1 MPSSPH
7 RNILFITAD
16 QWRGECLSQA
26 GHPLVRTPNLDAFA
40 AEATRFARHYA
51 VCAPCGPS
59 RASLLTGMYLQNHR
73 SCRNGTPLDDR
84 HTNIAREVR
93 AAGYDPVLL
102 GYTDTSLDPRVTDE
116 KILLRSGYEGVLP
129 GFRPEVL
136 LTGSLEPWLADL
148 EAKGY
153 DIPEHPRDIYNPVP
167 GYPGAAGKGRSFAPP
182 VYRAEDSETAFLTRK
197 AISTIEKAQQD
208 GQDWFVHLSYLRPHP
223 PFIAPEPYNR
233 LYDAD
238 DITSPVRAATK
249 AKEAAI
255 HPWLAAA
262 LGEPGG
268 GLQNWPPPG
277 SGTIDYDRELRQIR
291 ATYYGLITKVDHY
304 LGQLLDWL
312 RTAGLYDQTLIIIT
326 SDHGDLLGDHWLF
339 GKRGYFD
346 QGFHIP
352 LLIRDPASA
361 ARAGDGRTVDAFT
374 ESVDLMPTMLDW
386 LGLDRPR
393 QCDGASLL
401 PFLEGITPENW
412 RQQVH
417 WEYDFREI
425 GEPGAEQQL
434 GLAMDDC
441 TLNVICDEDYKYVHF
456 TALPPLLFDRRAD
469 PHDFNNLAND
479 PAFAG
484 IMLRYARQ
492 MLSWRMRND
501 ERILTGMK
509 VTRNG
514 VVQR

>member
-1 MPSSPH
+1 
-7 RNILFITAD
+7 
-16 QWRGECLSQA
+16 
-26 GHPLVRTPNLDAFA
+26 
-40 AEATRFARHYA
+40 
-51 VCAPCGPS
+51 
-59 RASLLTGMYLQNHR
+59 R

-116 KILLRSGYEGVLP
+116 ETLLRSGYEGVLP
-129 GFRPEVL
+129 GFRAEVL
-136 LTGSLEPWLADL
+136 LTESLEPWLADL

-153 DIPEHPRDIYNPVP
+153 DIPENPRDIYRPVP
-167 GYPGAAGKGRSFAPP
+167 GYPGAEGKGRSFAPP
-182 VYRAEDSETAFLTRK
+182 VYSAEDSETAFLTRK
-197 AISTIEKAQQD
+197 AMEYIKEQQRR
-208 GQDWFVHLSYLRPHP
+208 GRNWFVHLSYLRPHP

-233 LYDAD
+233 MYDAD
-238 DITSPVRAATK
+238 DIAAPVRAATL
-249 AKEAAI
+249 AQEAAA

-262 LGEPGG
+262 LGEHGDWLDRWLRPGDNPAG
-268 GLQNWPPPG
+268 
-277 SGTIDYDRELRQIR
+277 YDREIRQIR

-312 RTAGLYDQTLIIIT
+312 KSTGQYDQTLIIIT
-326 SDHGDLLGDHWLF
+326 SDHGELLGDHWLF

-352 LLIRDPASA
+352 LFIRDPSPA
-361 ARAGDGRTVDAFT
+361 ARAGDGRTVSAFT

-386 LGLDRPR
+386 LQLDIPR
-393 QCDGASLL
+393 QCDGASLR
-401 PFLEGITPENW
+401 PFLAGATPEKW
-412 RQQVH
+412 RREVH

-425 GEPGAEQQL
+425 DEPGAEQQM
-434 GLAMDDC
+434 GLDMDESAM
-441 TLNVICDEDYKYVHF
+441 NIIGDEDYKYVHF

-469 PHDFNNLAND
+469 PHDFNNLAEN

-484 IMLRYARQ
+484 IMLRYAQ
-492 MLSWRMRND
+492 KMLSWRMRHD